1 MRLAS
6 SSNLLLR
13 SRDRL
18 RIPGL
23 RTTVYRS
30 KGGLWFPA
38 VDLVIA
44 TRDNCLALLRRVA
57 GPHAGWAELIP
68 AANIITDAGDIH
80 LAQQAAGESP
90 TNAFGIWEQC
100 SAGTPAKGADRSD
113 FTPIASSQLAQ
124 DATYPK
130 TNDGD
135 ADNTGAGTDV
145 LTSRASYSAASFN
158 HAAITHAIRTNLTPG
173 ASEPILTG
181 FAWAASINKTASD
194 TLKVFHNATF
204 TGV

>member
-1 MRLAS
+1 ML
-6 SSNLLLR
+6 SNLLIQR
-13 SRDRL
+13 RVRL
-18 RIPGL
+18 NIPGL
-23 RTTVYRS
+23 RTTVYRRR
-30 KGGLWFPA
+30 GGLYFPEHSH
-38 VDLVIA
+38 VLDP
-44 TRDNCLALLRRVA
+44 RQNCLALLRRVL
-57 GPHAGWAELIP
+57 GPDAGWAELIP

-80 LAQQAAGESP
+80 LAQKAAGESP

-100 SAGTPAKGADRSD
+100 SAGTPGKSANRSS
-113 FTPIASSQLAQ
+113 FTAISGSQLAQ

-158 HAAITHAIRTNLTPG
+158 HAAITHAIRTNTSPG

-181 FAWAASINKTASD
+181 FAWASSINKAATD

-204 TGV
+204 NGV

>member
-1 MRLAS
+1 MLSALR
-6 SSNLLLR
+6 SNILLR
-13 SRDRL
+13 FRDRL

-23 RTTVYRS
+23 RTRVYRS
-30 KGGLWFPA
+30 RGGLWFPETS
-38 VDLVIA
+38 LVIR
-44 TRDNCLALLRRVA
+44 RDQNCLALLRRVL
-57 GPHAGWAELIP
+57 GPDAGWAELIP
-68 AANIITDAGDIH
+68 ASNIITDAGDIH
-80 LAQQAAGESP
+80 LAQKAAGEAA

-100 SAGTPAKGADRSD
+100 SAGTPAKGANRSA
-113 FTPIASSQLAQ
+113 FTAIASSQLAQ

-158 HAAITHAIRTNLTPG
+158 HAAITHAIRTNASPG

-181 FAWAASINKTASD
+181 FAWAASINKAATD
-194 TLKVFHNATF
+194 TLKVFHNATLN
-204 TGV
+204 GI